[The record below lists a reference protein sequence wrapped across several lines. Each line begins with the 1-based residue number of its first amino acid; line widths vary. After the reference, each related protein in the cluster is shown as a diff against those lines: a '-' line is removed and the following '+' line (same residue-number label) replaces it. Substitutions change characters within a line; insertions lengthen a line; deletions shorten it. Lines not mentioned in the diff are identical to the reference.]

1 MKRLV
6 RQGKDINKRLIRRSK
21 LGHPPAS
28 AADVKSVL
36 RSLLQ
41 QSPIEFESRLKEA
54 ISTAPGFN
62 ENQLE
67 EMISTYNDKQD
78 DESFNSLFTYIEPF
92 VNKAIERRRTRA
104 EQVLRQQGYRVSPAG
119 GQVYIVDD
127 TEDGDRYQTSA
138 QNETCSCMDFQRIGK
153 LGLWCKHLYAI
164 WSQPKGLLDL
174 S

>member
-1 MKRLV
+1 MKRLQ
-6 RQGKDINKRLIRRSK
+6 RQVVNFNKRLIRLCK

-62 ENQLE
+62 EKQLE
-67 EMISTYNDKQD
+67 GMLSDYNSKQD
-78 DESFNSLFTYIEPF
+78 DESFNSLFTYITPF
-92 VNKAIERRRTRA
+92 VDKAIERRRTRA
-104 EQVLRQQGYRVSPAG
+104 EQIIRQQGYRVTPAG
-119 GQVYIVDD
+119 GQVFIVDD
-127 TEDGDRYQTSA
+127 TEDGDRYQVNLN
-138 QNETCSCMDFQRIGK
+138 QETCTCMDFQRVGN
-153 LGLWCKHLYAI
+153 LGLWCKHLYSCWGGARD
-164 WSQPKGLLDL
+164 LMDL